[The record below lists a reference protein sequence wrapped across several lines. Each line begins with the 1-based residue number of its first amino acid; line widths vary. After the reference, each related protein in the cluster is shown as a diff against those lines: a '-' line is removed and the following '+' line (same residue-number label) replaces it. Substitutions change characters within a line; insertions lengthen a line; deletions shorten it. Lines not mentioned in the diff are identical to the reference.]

1 MLILNRVES
10 RNFMSRGYVKV
21 TAEQLKKR
29 ERRIKY
35 TIRTVI
41 ILIVLLILFFLI
53 LTMIY
58 QGGDFII
65 TLDPQFSLESGL
77 KMYDDDELKDEKI
90 KLYASG
96 MDFMDNISIKWLPN
110 NLGDQK
116 GGSHNGENFIAYT
129 FFLENTGSKKVDYWY
144 ELSIVKVI
152 KSVDEAV
159 RIMIIHNGEETVYA
173 KMNAQTKEPEPDTKA
188 FHSEKI
194 AVLEQRKDIKVNEM
208 DKITIVMWI
217 EGDDPDCLDNIIGGE
232 LKTKVRIIE
241 SHTEEGS
248 KK

>member
-21 TAEQLKKR
+21 TAKQLKKR

-116 GGSHNGENFIAYT
+116 
-129 FFLENTGSKKVDYWY
+129 DR
-144 ELSIVKVI
+144 
-152 KSVDEAV
+152 KSVV
-159 RIMIIHNGEETVYA
+159 
-173 KMNAQTKEPEPDTKA
+173 
-188 FHSEKI
+188 
-194 AVLEQRKDIKVNEM
+194 
-208 DKITIVMWI
+208 
-217 EGDDPDCLDNIIGGE
+217 
-232 LKTKVRIIE
+232 
-241 SHTEEGS
+241 
-248 KK
+248 